1 MEVAPGVVV
10 KEGDRVR
17 RGPKQVQTTNVTS
30 SAILE
35 LINDETCT
43 LIVLRPL
50 FSEEM
55 VENVEME
62 QNIAKNDIL

>member
-43 LIVLRPL
+43 LIVLRPW